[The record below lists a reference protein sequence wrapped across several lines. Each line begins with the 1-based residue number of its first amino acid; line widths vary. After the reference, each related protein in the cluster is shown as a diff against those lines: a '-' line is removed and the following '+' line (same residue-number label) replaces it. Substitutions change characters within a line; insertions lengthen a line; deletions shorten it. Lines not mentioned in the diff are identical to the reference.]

1 MNVLVISDYGITD
14 ITDLN
19 EVVLDDCIDLNS
31 VQYVI
36 YSAGYASIV
45 PFALQHE
52 KVKKCYFEIN
62 KFKEG
67 GREVGREGGKVDSNK
82 NKKG

>member
-1 MNVLVISDYGITD
+1 MNLLVISDYGITD
-14 ITDLN
+14 IRGLS

-52 KVKKCYFEIN
+52 TVKQLRLN
-62 KFKEG
+62 
-67 GREVGREGGKVDSNK
+67 S
-82 NKKG
+82 

>member
-1 MNVLVISDYGITD
+1 MLAFVLNNINLFQMNLLVISDYGITD
-14 ITDLN
+14 IRGLS

-52 KVKKCYFEIN
+52 KVKTETRI
-62 KFKEG
+62 EM
-67 GREVGREGGKVDSNK
+67 
-82 NKKG
+82 

>member
-52 KVKKCYFEIN
+52 KVNIKIALIFF
-62 KFKEG
+62 FKAHSD
-67 GREVGREGGKVDSNK
+67 RL
-82 NKKG
+82 

>member
-14 ITDLN
+14 IRDLN
-19 EVVLDDCIDLNS
+19 DVVLDDCIDLNS

-52 KVKKCYFEIN
+52 KVFLQENGPSIN
-62 KFKEG
+62 YLHCFCNGQSFRIGEF
-67 GREVGREGGKVDSNK
+67 
-82 NKKG
+82 